1 MRFVGPVRGQI
12 GIRTVFNI
20 LGPLANPAKA
30 DYMVLGVYDPNLL
43 EPMAMVLKNLGIE
56 AAMLVYG
63 NDGMDEI
70 SISSTTSVCEIKNGK
85 ITKYLINPE
94 NFGIKLADKEE
105 IKGGDS
111 NDNAKI
117 TLGILDGSIR
127 GSKRDIVILNA
138 GCALYI
144 CGKADSIADG
154 IKMANESIDSGK
166 ALDKLNQF
174 IDFLIRTKFYD
185 T

>member
-1 MRFVGPVRGQI
+1 MTEWMKSLFH
-12 GIRTVFNI
+12 
-20 LGPLANPAKA
+20 
-30 DYMVLGVYDPNLL
+30 
-43 EPMAMVLKNLGIE
+43 
-56 AAMLVYG
+56 
-63 NDGMDEI
+63 
-70 SISSTTSVCEIKNGK
+70 STTSVCEIKNGK

-174 IDFLIRTKFYD
+174 IEFSNKD
-185 T
+185 